1 MSVDRLSIPWSLQG
15 DQASAARQQALES
28 RLDEIAAEISRLRR
42 ERAEAIEEFRA
53 FTTPSSAFPGG
64 AEASVQREAAPTR
77 SSPLVA
83 GGVGTLETLAAE
95 LVDRGSRTSSRLEPF
110 ETREPEP
117 RFDRSPFVL
126 AQRRP
131 RRAFRLVVPVLLLGA
146 AGATSL
152 WLLGR
157 FTRAEA
163 PRDASQAAPADARP
177 AAVRP
182 AAPDVLPTARSVE
195 AQPEPVGTAGEV
207 PTGLLRIELTTS
219 REVWIRSRVD
229 DQPATA
235 RILAAGETVTLEAD
249 RVVEVRL
256 GDAGAV
262 TLRLNGEDRGPFG
275 RDGEVLTRR
284 FEANRDRPTF

>member
-1 MSVDRLSIPWSLQG
+1 
-15 DQASAARQQALES
+15 
-28 RLDEIAAEISRLRR
+28 
-42 ERAEAIEEFRA
+42 
-53 FTTPSSAFPGG
+53 
-64 AEASVQREAAPTR
+64 
-77 SSPLVA
+77 
-83 GGVGTLETLAAE
+83 
-95 LVDRGSRTSSRLEPF
+95 
-110 ETREPEP
+110 
-117 RFDRSPFVL
+117 
-126 AQRRP
+126 
-131 RRAFRLVVPVLLLGA
+131 
-146 AGATSL
+146 
-152 WLLGR
+152 
-157 FTRAEA
+157 
-163 PRDASQAAPADARP
+163 
-177 AAVRP
+177 
-182 AAPDVLPTARSVE
+182 
-195 AQPEPVGTAGEV
+195 V